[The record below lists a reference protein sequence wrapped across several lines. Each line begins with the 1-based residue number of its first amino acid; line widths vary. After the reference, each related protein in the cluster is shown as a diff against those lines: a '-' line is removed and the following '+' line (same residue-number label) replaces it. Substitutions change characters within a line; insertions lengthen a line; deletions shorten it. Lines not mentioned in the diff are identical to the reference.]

1 MKYTESVMLKEF
13 KTHFILQILVYQT
26 EDTEFILNIDFSQKN
41 QIDYEHDLLEL
52 QCTILSVIQST

>member
-1 MKYTESVMLKEF
+1 MLKEF